1 MRISDDRY
9 DRDRLRIDLAMRLIR
24 HEARTSTIRTW
35 TGLTDDRIRK
45 LYRSYLSGGE
55 GHAVV
60 RHRGKSPQQ
69 LAFFTRSD
77 ALRQY
82 AAALATLLRIY
93 GALPRQP
100 VPDAARVLPTV
111 ARGELLCN
119 AYESFRSV
127 NPATRLGIEHA
138 AFLLVTLARAD
149 ELQLVPCAE
158 CGSPGLLDRLATR
171 ASCCGPCGAELAP
184 GIAARAAR
192 AAPFAAPRNAPAS
205 RC

>member
-24 HEARTSTIRTW
+24 HEARTSTIRCW

-45 LYRSYLSGGE
+45 LYRSYLTGG
-55 GHAVV
+55 GGPPVV

-77 ALRQY
+77 ALRQD
-82 AAALATLLRIY
+82 AATLATLLRIY
-93 GALPRQP
+93 GALPRQS
-100 VPDAARVLPTV
+100 VRDAARVLPTV

-127 NPATRLGIEHA
+127 HPHTRLGIEHA
-138 AFLLVTLARAD
+138 AFLLLTLARGD
-149 ELQLVPCAE
+149 ELQLQACPA
-158 CGSPGLLDRLATR
+158 CGSPGLVDRLATR
-171 ASCCGPCGAELAP
+171 ASHCSPCGAELAP
-184 GIAARAAR
+184 GLTARAAR
-192 AAPFAAPRNAPAS
+192 AEPFVATRLATAPR
-205 RC
+205 C